1 MRVALG
7 ARGFCSLTQAGVA
20 QAVQEVAFQKHGA
33 HVQEAIFWKSVLGL
47 PFFAMRWDQVGT
59 HARRWSEEPVMWL
72 LVLLEVV
79 ADYVTARSVTH
90 LVASTSS
97 LTASVVLTLQRFLSL
112 VFSAAGLNARL
123 LGVSS
128 PPPPPNSLWF
138 GSGLVLAGAILYILN
153 PRAASV
159 AASAKAEHQEKK
171 GLQVSEPVGRLRR
184 VNSAGSRL

>member
-1 MRVALG
+1 LATRLLFSDSG
-7 ARGFCSLTQAGVA
+7 RVA

-47 PFFAMRWDQVGT
+47 PFFAMRWEQVGT

-159 AASAKAEHQEKK
+159 AAPAQAEHQKT
-171 GLQVSEPVGRLRR
+171 GPQMSEPTGRLRR